1 MLLAAVLL
9 NIILY
14 HLYMEVYDR
23 LGLCILFF
31 FIGEAFIIYNNRS
44 KVLRKVD
51 FYISS
56 STLKVIFGVFAS
68 VACWFLVCLGFN
80 LLFDGPAAANDMTP
94 GGFTYMLITDP
105 GTILD
110 SFKTGNGTPSV
121 LIPFLCIIS
130 VVGFILF
137 CGIMIS
143 VFSNIIQ
150 RRVDDYKNGAIR
162 YKNLKDHIVI
172 IGFDEL
178 MPSLVR
184 QKCKELEK
192 CKDSNSSILI
202 LSKKDSC
209 KVREQVNSMLT
220 KEEKKRIIVY
230 CGRRDS
236 EEELDKLNLDKA
248 KEIYI
253 LGNRQ
258 NVGHD
263 ALNIDCLGK
272 MRKIIEKNKQNALNH
287 GCLGKMMKISKKY
300 HTKKLILGW
309 LKKMRKILGRRGNK
323 IRVTVMFDNYATF
336 SAFQISDLAEE
347 WRKSFKFTPFNFY
360 EYWAQKVIVD
370 HDYDGTYKEED
381 ISYPRIEGEA
391 PLKGTDDIVN
401 VIIFGI
407 TSMGVAIA
415 TQAAHYLHFS
425 RKTDGSL
432 RKSRITFIC
441 ANAREEM
448 NMFYSL
454 YGNFF
459 EIQSSYFRDF
469 INGDGYEVKICP
481 TRFKD
486 DNADF
491 LDVEFEFINGE
502 SFHPGV
508 RDYLKKI
515 AKDEHRHIS
524 IFITTGNDRRD
535 INIGMSLPEEVYTS
549 EKPNRAPVFVHQKS
563 SGELLKLLQDT
574 SNYKFKNIY
583 PFGMIDTKLDLNSK
597 NHFKA
602 MLLNQ
607 SYSDEGLS
615 VKNVVEKAANK
626 WDKLSA
632 AFQWSSLYSA
642 NSYELKLKELGIL
655 KDGTIDIGQL
665 ETDINKHLDELCEIE
680 QNRWNVEKLLMG
692 YRKPHEEE
700 QKKIDIDRSVN
711 YGNVKFAK
719 YKKQYIHDYIRP
731 YSQLASVK
739 WKIEEDGK
747 SVERDAS
754 GTNKDMVQSIPQI
767 YKLIQSKNS

>member
-1 MLLAAVLL
+1 MNKASIINSHVEILLTAILL
-9 NIILY
+9 NNILY
-14 HLYMEVYDR
+14 HLYMEVYGR
-23 LGLCILFF
+23 VGLCVLFL
-31 FIGEAFIIYNNRS
+31 FIGEAFIIYKNRNEIQ
-44 KVLRKVD
+44 RKVD

-68 VACWFLVCLGFN
+68 VACWFFVCLGFN

-110 SFKTGNGTPSV
+110 SFKTDNGTPSV

-162 YKNLKDHIVI
+162 YKNLKNHIVI

-184 QKCKELEK
+184 QKCKELED

-202 LSKKDSC
+202 LSKKDSS

-236 EEELDKLNLDKA
+236 EEELAKLNLDKA
-248 KEIYI
+248 KEVYI

-263 ALNIDCLGK
+263 ALNIDCLRK
-272 MRKIIEKNKQNALNH
+272 MKKIIKEDDNGEKI
-287 GCLGKMMKISKKY
+287 C
-300 HTKKLILGW
+300 
-309 LKKMRKILGRRGNK
+309 
-323 IRVTVMFDNYATF
+323 VTVMFDNYATF

-381 ISYPRIEGEA
+381 ISYPRIEGTA
-391 PLKGTDDIVN
+391 PLKGTDNIVN

-469 INGDGYEVKICP
+469 VNGDGSEEEIRP
-481 TRFKD
+481 TRFND
-486 DNADF
+486 DNANF
-491 LDVEFEFINGE
+491 LDIEFEFINGE
-502 SFHPGV
+502 SYHPGV
-508 RDYLKKI
+508 RDYLKKM
-515 AKDEHRHIS
+515 AKDENRCIS

-574 SNYKFKNIY
+574 SNYKFKNIN

-597 NHFKA
+597 NQFKA
-602 MLLNQ
+602 MLLNLF
-607 SYSDEGLS
+607 YSKGLS
-615 VKNVVEKAANK
+615 VKNVLEEATNE
-626 WDKLSA
+626 WDNLSA

-642 NSYELKLKELGIL
+642 NSYELKLKEIGIL
-655 KDGTIDIGQL
+655 KEGSIDIKQL
-665 ETDINKHLDELCEIE
+665 EAKINEHLEELCEIE

-700 QKKIDIDRSVN
+700 QKKIDIDRNVN

-754 GTNKDMVQSIPQI
+754 GTNKEMAQSIPQI
-767 YKLIQSKNS
+767 YKIIQSKNL

>member
-1 MLLAAVLL
+1 MLLTAILL
-9 NIILY
+9 NNILY
-14 HLYMEVYDR
+14 HLYMEVYGR
-23 LGLCILFF
+23 VGLCVLFL
-31 FIGEAFIIYNNRS
+31 FIGEAFIIYKNRNEI
-44 KVLRKVD
+44 LRKVD

-80 LLFDGPAAANDMTP
+80 LVFDGPAAANGMTP

-105 GTILD
+105 GTILE
-110 SFKTGNGTPSV
+110 SFKTENGTPSV
-121 LIPFLCIIS
+121 LIPVLCIIS

-162 YKNLKDHIVI
+162 YNNLENHIVI

-184 QKCKELEK
+184 QKCKELEGQ
-192 CKDSNSSILI
+192 KDSNSNILI
-202 LSKKDSC
+202 LSKKDSS

-220 KEEKKRIIVY
+220 KEERRRIIVY

-236 EEELDKLNLDKA
+236 EEELNKLNLGKA
-248 KEIYI
+248 KEVYI

-272 MRKIIEKNKQNALNH
+272 MKNIIKEKEN
-287 GCLGKMMKISKKY
+287 GE
-300 HTKKLILGW
+300 
-309 LKKMRKILGRRGNK
+309 K

-370 HDYDGTYKEED
+370 RDYDGTYEEED
-381 ISYPRIEGEA
+381 IDYPRIEGKK
-391 PLKGTDDIVN
+391 PLRGTDDIVN

-407 TSMGVAIA
+407 TSMGVAVA

-448 NMFYSL
+448 DMFYSL

-469 INGDGYEVKICP
+469 VNGDGSEEEIRP

-486 DNADF
+486 DNANF

-502 SFHPGV
+502 SYHPEV
-508 RDYLKKI
+508 RNYLKNI
-515 AKDEHRHIS
+515 AQDEHRRIS

-549 EKPNRAPVFVHQKS
+549 KMPDIAPVFVHQKS
-563 SGELLKLLQDT
+563 SGELLKLLQKT

-597 NHFKA
+597 NQYKA
-602 MLLNQ
+602 MLLNLF
-607 SYSDEGLS
+607 YSKGLS
-615 VKNVVEKAANK
+615 VKNVEEEAVNE
-626 WDKLSA
+626 WDNLSA
-632 AFQWSSLYSA
+632 AFQWSSLYCA
-642 NSYELKLKELGIL
+642 NSYELKLKELDLI
-655 KDGTIDIGQL
+655 KEGTINIEQL
-665 ETDINKHLDELCEIE
+665 KASINNHLEELCEIE

-719 YKKQYIHDYIRP
+719 YKKQYIHDFIRP
-731 YSQLASVK
+731 FSQLASVK

-747 SVERDAS
+747 IIEKDAS
-754 GTNKDMVQSIPQI
+754 GTNKDMAQSIPQI
-767 YKLIQSKNS
+767 YKIIQSKNS